1 MNAAPEKKSNTVVS
15 DLFGSYRLSILI
27 FLILAL
33 VPVFARYGAE
43 GFILDLVNRAIILA
57 LAAIAL
63 DLILGYGGMVSFG
76 HAAFIGIGAYVTAI
90 MVTEGFG
97 EALIIFPMVLVISGL
112 FALVTGIICLRT
124 SGVYFIMI
132 TLAFGQMLFFAAS
145 SLSTY
150 GGDDGLTI
158 WGNVTIL
165 GSDIFADDVGIFYI
179 SLGFL
184 IAGLFLVQALVGS
197 RFGRVLRAAKENET
211 RVSALGYN
219 VLRVRLTAY
228 VIAGMIAGIA
238 GFLHAS
244 QAEFV
249 SPATMRWQHSGELI
263 IMVALGGMGTRNG
276 ALIGALAYVFLIQI
290 LSDFTHDWKLIFGP
304 LMVLA
309 VLSKNGGIGRFFDYV
324 KGGRNRA

>member
-1 MNAAPEKKSNTVVS
+1 MSADLKKPSS
-15 DLFGSYRLSILI
+15 SMFSGLFGSYQLSIAI

-33 VPVFARYGAE
+33 VPVFARFGAE
-43 GFILDLVNRAIILA
+43 GFILDLINRAILLA

-63 DLILGYGGMVSFG
+63 DLILGFGGMVSFG
-76 HAAFIGIGAYVTAI
+76 HAAFIGIGAYITAI

-97 EALIIFPMVLVISGL
+97 EALIIFPIVLVVSGL
-112 FALVTGIICLRT
+112 FALITGIICLRT

-165 GSDIFADDVGIFYI
+165 GSDIFANDVGIFYI

-184 IAGLFLVQALVGS
+184 IAGLILVQTIVGS
-197 RFGRVLRAAKENET
+197 RFGRVLRAAKENQT

-219 VLRVRLTAY
+219 VFRVRLTAY

-238 GFLHAS
+238 GFLHTS

-276 ALIGALAYVFLIQI
+276 ALIGAFAYVLLVQV

-304 LMVLA
+304 LIVLI
-309 VLSKNGGIGRFFDYV
+309 VLSKNGGLRKFLDYV
-324 KGGRNRA
+324 KGGRSNA

>member
-1 MNAAPEKKSNTVVS
+1 MSADLKKTPGSMFS
-15 DLFGSYRLSILI
+15 GLFGSYQLSILI
-27 FLILAL
+27 FIILAL
-33 VPVFARYGAE
+33 VPVFARFGAE
-43 GFILDLVNRAIILA
+43 GFILDLINRAILLA

-63 DLILGYGGMVSFG
+63 DLILGFGGMVSFG
-76 HAAFIGIGAYVTAI
+76 HAAFIGIGAYITAI
-90 MVTEGFG
+90 MVTEGFD
-97 EALIIFPMVLVISGL
+97 EALIIFPIVVVVSGL
-112 FALVTGIICLRT
+112 FALITGIICLRT

-184 IAGLFLVQALVGS
+184 IAGLILVQTIAGS

-219 VLRVRLTAY
+219 VFRVRLTAY
-228 VIAGMIAGIA
+228 VIAGMIAGVA
-238 GFLHAS
+238 GFLHTR

-276 ALIGALAYVFLIQI
+276 ALIGAFAYVLLVQV

-304 LMVLA
+304 LIVLI
-309 VLSKNGGIGRFFDYV
+309 VLSKNGGLRKFLDYV
-324 KGGRNRA
+324 KGGRSNA